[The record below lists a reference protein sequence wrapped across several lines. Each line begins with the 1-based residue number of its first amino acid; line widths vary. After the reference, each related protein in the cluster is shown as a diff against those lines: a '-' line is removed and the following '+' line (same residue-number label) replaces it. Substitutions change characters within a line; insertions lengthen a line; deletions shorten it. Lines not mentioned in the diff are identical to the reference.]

1 MSKLWKVTIFLL
13 LLAALVIWLSV
24 FSTSDNLKIISCNV
38 GQGDSTL
45 IINKSIEILIDGGP
59 DNTVIDCLSK
69 HIPFWDR
76 TIEMVILT
84 HPQSDHYTGLIA
96 VTERYKVG
104 KILANSLNAGSQ
116 TYELLKNRV
125 LTRGVDVV
133 NPVRGLRVMYNMI
146 HIDILHPSKEFL
158 AENLLHNYLTMGQ
171 FDNSSGVLGAY
182 TTNLDPNEFSIVA
195 SLSFG
200 SFKFLFTGD
209 AGSELLDSLA
219 TTLSE
224 NGINS
229 INYIKIPHHG
239 SRNSISEKMYDLVE
253 GGIATISVGKN
264 SYGHPAEEVIKL
276 LSDKAIKIL
285 RTDTDGDIVIET
297 DGERMWL
304 EK

>member
-1 MSKLWKVTIFLL
+1 MSKPWKVTIFLL

-38 GQGDSTL
+38 GQGDSNL

-125 LTRGVDVV
+125 LTGGVDVV

-158 AENLLHNYLTMGQ
+158 AENLLHNNLTMGQ

-239 SRNSISEKMYDLVE
+239 SRNSISEKVYDLVE

-264 SYGHPAEEVIKL
+264 SYGHPAGEVIKL

-304 EK
+304 KK

>member
-158 AENLLHNYLTMGQ
+158 AENLLHNNLTMGQ

-239 SRNSISEKMYDLVE
+239 SKYSVSENIYDLMTT
-253 GGIATISVGKN
+253 GIAVISVGKN
-264 SYGHPAEEVIKL
+264 SYGHPHGEVIKL

-285 RTDTDGDIVIET
+285 RTDTDGDIVMET
-297 DGERMWL
+297 DGKRMWM